1 MKALKSKF
9 LVRMSFLLTITF
21 MIVSALPAVS
31 HAEEN
36 VEVDIDP
43 VTERI
48 IEINEKYD
56 IGEPFSDEDAKF
68 ILENTESVE
77 QNEPGKMSTKVIIG
91 SGKRNFD
98 VPKTFEGLGVNIK
111 GSLYANVNNPLNNRY
126 SAQFTAKVTKGKS
139 TKLVASLSHTAYG
152 LLGDKKVGK
161 IYSRTMTQSGTKTVS
176 FSNGSHYSGAVT
188 NFNMIVKGTAYAKGN
203 QVAAMFTP

>member
-9 LVRMSFLLTITF
+9 LMTMSFLLIMTF
-21 MIVSALPAVS
+21 AVVSALPTVS

-56 IGEPFSDEDAKF
+56 VGEPFSDEDAQF

-77 QNEPGKMSTKVIIG
+77 PSEPGKMSTKVIIG
-91 SGKRNFD
+91 SGTRKFD
-98 VPKTFEGLGVNIK
+98 KSKTFEGLGVNIK
-111 GSLYANVNNPLNNRY
+111 GSLYANANNPLNNRY
-126 SAQFTAKVTKGKS
+126 SADFTAKVTKGTS

-152 LLGDKKVGK
+152 LLGEKKVGK
-161 IYSRTMTQSGTKTVS
+161 IYSRTITQSGTKTVS

-188 NFNMIVKGTAYAKGN
+188 NFNMIVKGTAYAKGK
-203 QVAAMFTP
+203 QVAAIYTP